1 MAVRCVIAKQKIG
14 FGKEKKEAFVGRAQL
29 GETIDTDMLVEQIS
43 LRTGMN
49 EAQAKMLLENIT
61 DSILHFCKLGNGV
74 RLGKLGILKPS
85 IKSKS
90 ADDANDVEI
99 LKLRYRF
106 LPSVAMKEALDQV
119 DVRRFDDNLDDD
131 VVDEGDDDDDDETG
145 GGTSSGGGQELT

>member
-1 MAVRCVIAKQKIG
+1 MAVRYSIEKQKIG
-14 FGKEKKEAFVGRAQL
+14 FGKEKKEAFVGRTQL

-90 ADDANDVEI
+90 ADDASEVEI

-119 DVRRFDDNLDDD
+119 DIRKLDDNSDDD
-131 VVDEGDDDDDDETG
+131 VVDEGDDDDDEGTG
-145 GGTSSGGGQELT
+145 GNTGGGGQEFT